1 MSVASDFRAVLIG
14 NAPLVALVPAARIAQ
29 NAVDG
34 SGAYPAI
41 VFLLTQEK
49 VRSVDNTLLAEQ
61 CQIEVQCWAETA
73 AAADAVAAAVETAL
87 ASTLTASV
95 LGQASAF
102 DPDTGYDGTILTVS
116 WWDV

>member
-1 MSVASDFRAVLIG
+1 MSIASDFRAVLIA

-34 SGAYPAI
+34 AGAYPAI
-41 VFLLTQEK
+41 VFLLQQEK
-49 VRSVDNTLLAEQ
+49 VRSIDNVLLAEQ
-61 CQIEVQCWAETA
+61 CQIEVQCWADTA
-73 AAADAVAAAVETAL
+73 AAADTVAAAVETAL

-95 LGQASAF
+95 LSQASAF
-102 DPDTGYDGTILTVS
+102 DPDTGHDGTILTVS